1 MPENISEEKL
11 LAHALYHIRLLLSG
25 FLGSQNQGPLEVRVA
40 AHLAYAL
47 HNEALAVIE
56 GKCFDVP
63 NALKNIERI
72 DQILSVEDG
81 KKFANFVS
89 DNGRTS

>member
-1 MPENISEEKL
+1 MSENISEEKL
-11 LAHALYHIRLLLSG
+11 LAHALYHIRVLLSG

-63 NALKNIERI
+63 SALENIEHI
-72 DQILSVEDG
+72 DQILGIEDG
-81 KKFANFVS
+81 KKFTHFVS
-89 DNGRTS
+89 GNGRTS

>member
-1 MPENISEEKL
+1 MTENISEEKL
-11 LAHALYHIRLLLSG
+11 LAHALLHIRLLLAG

-47 HNEALAVIE
+47 HNEALAVIG

-63 NALKNIERI
+63 SALQKVGHI
-72 DQILSVEDG
+72 DQVLSVEDG
-81 KKFANFVS
+81 KQFIDLVLGK
-89 DNGRTS
+89 G